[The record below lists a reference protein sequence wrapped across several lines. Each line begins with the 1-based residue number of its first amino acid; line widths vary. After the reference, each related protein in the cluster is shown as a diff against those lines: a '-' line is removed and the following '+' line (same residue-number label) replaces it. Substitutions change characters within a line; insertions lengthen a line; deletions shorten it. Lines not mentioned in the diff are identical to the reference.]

1 MNVQPILATSYT
13 ERGNEYKKS
22 NAGKY
27 GAAATVGGGATI
39 IAMKGIKEI
48 PFDKMKNIDFE
59 KLKKVELPKIKNIKI
74 KKPNFKNM
82 LQNMFAGIEKMAVK
96 AQIKLAKP
104 AKKTAEKVAKSA
116 VLANAWQNVKNFVSN
131 SGRKIADVAVETGK
145 TLKTPKALKAA
156 KYAGFVAGAIV
167 AGLAIDYAFNK
178 ISEYKADR
186 K

>member
-39 IAMKGIKEI
+39 IALKSAKI
-48 PFDKMKNIDFE
+48 P
-59 KLKKVELPKIKNIKI
+59 LKKINIKNNIEMNVPDFKAKIKNVKFNIPAPKTTLQ
-74 KKPNFKNM
+74 KM
-82 LQNMFAGIEKMAVK
+82 LAGIERMAVK

-104 AKKTAEKVAKSA
+104 AEKAAEKVAKS
-116 VLANAWQNVKNFVSN
+116 VVFANAWQNVKNFTTN
-131 SGRKIADVAVETGK
+131 AGRKIADIAVETGK

-156 KYAGFVAGAIV
+156 KYAGFVAGAVV